1 MIKVNGIDLEFNS
14 LDADCVEKAQN
25 AIITVKEKA
34 EAFSKDPTLGVVA
47 GIRKTCSLVSDCFD
61 EVFGAGTGK
70 IVLGGSSDMGK
81 ALEAFAQFAT
91 GIQASQKQS
100 IGTLASKYTPNRDAR
115 RHPTAGK
122 SHKAGHGGL
131 MSAT

>member
-25 AIITVKEKA
+25 AITAVKESADKLMA
-34 EAFSKDPTLGVVA
+34 DPKIGLVS
-47 GIRKTCSLVSDCFD
+47 GIRKVCGLVSDCFD
-61 EVFGAGTGK
+61 ETFGAGIGK
-70 IVLGGSSDMGK
+70 KVLGGSCDMGK

-100 IGTLASKYTPNRDAR
+100 ISGIISKYSPNREAR
-115 RHPTAGK
+115 RHPSK
-122 SHKAGHGGL
+122 K
-131 MSAT
+131 

>member
-25 AIITVKEKA
+25 AISAVKEKVDA
-34 EAFSKDPTLGVVA
+34 LSKDPTIGLVP
-47 GIRKTCSLVSDCFD
+47 GIRKVCSLVSDCFD
-61 EVFGAGTGK
+61 ETFGSGTGK

-100 IGTLASKYTPNRDAR
+100 IGTLVSKYTPNRQAR
-115 RHPTAGK
+115 RHPK
-122 SHKAGHGGL
+122 KK
-131 MSAT
+131 